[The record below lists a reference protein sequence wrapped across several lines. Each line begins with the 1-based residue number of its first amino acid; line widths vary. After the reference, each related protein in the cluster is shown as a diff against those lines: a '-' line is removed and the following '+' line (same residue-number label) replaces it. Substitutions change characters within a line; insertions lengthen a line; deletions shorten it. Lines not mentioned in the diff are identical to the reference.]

1 MSSRGSVSGD
11 ERLRLFV
18 ALRLPDDIVDAVVA
32 WQRDQ
37 LRADGVRPVPPENL
51 HVTVAFLHSRPAGD
65 LDAILAELRAASAA
79 AAPIELAPRDY
90 RETPRVA
97 MLRLTDRDLHA
108 HDLVQ
113 DVGRRLVQRGLY
125 EPESRRWLPH
135 VTALRFR
142 TPPRLRPA
150 LPDLGPFSPSDSA
163 LYHSVLRPSGAQ
175 YEVIESAA
183 LGG

>member
-1 MSSRGSVSGD
+1 VSSRGSVGGD

-18 ALRLPDDIVDAVVA
+18 ALRLPDEIVEDLVA
-32 WQRDQ
+32 WQCDQ

-51 HVTVAFLHSRPAGD
+51 HVTVAFLHSRPASD
-65 LDAILAELRAASAA
+65 VDAILTELREAADA

-97 MLRLTDRDLHA
+97 MLRLTDRDWHA
-108 HDLVQ
+108 HDFVQ
-113 DVGRRLVQRGLY
+113 DVGRRLALRGLY
-125 EPESRRWLPH
+125 MPEARRWLPH

-142 TPPRLRPA
+142 TPPRLRPE
-150 LPDLGPFSPSDSA
+150 LPDLAPFSPSDAA

-175 YEVIESAA
+175 YTVVESAP